1 MSTLI
6 AGLASSHAYTFYP
19 PEEWDQRRE
28 VSYQR
33 YARRHGRSPRIP
45 AELAQATLTDDTER
59 YQRLLD
65 GFAEFKKVLDTTH
78 PDALI
83 LIGDDQHE
91 HFIDN
96 VPQFAIYTGERFI
109 SEDTERGGV
118 GDYTVDQTLAR
129 QLLVDA
135 IDAGFDVVETTK
147 LADDRLVSHAH
158 AQILSQLQPT
168 VPVVLI
174 FLNAVHTPA
183 PPPGR
188 CLAFGRALRTSLDR
202 DGSDRRVIAYGSGGL
217 SHFSSGYPYAEYHGD
232 ADMGFISKDF
242 DDRVLGWMRDG
253 TTDKFA
259 GLNSQEL
266 LDNGEVELRQWIT
279 LLGLIGDVKPQWL
292 VDETFYRG
300 IMNMGVGYWKVGE

>member
-1 MSTLI
+1 MSQLI
-6 AGLASSHAYTFYP
+6 AAMASSHAYTFYP

-33 YARRHGRSPRIP
+33 YSRRHGHLPRIP
-45 AELAQATLTDDTER
+45 DELGQATLANDKER
-59 YQRLLD
+59 YQRLLE
-65 GFAEFKKVLDTTH
+65 GFAEFQKVLDATH

-83 LIGDDQHE
+83 LIGDDQLE
-91 HFIDN
+91 HFVDN
-96 VPQFAIYTGERFI
+96 VPQFAVYTGERFI

-118 GDYTVDQTLAR
+118 GEYTVDQALAR

-135 IDAGFDVVETTK
+135 IDAGFDVVETMK
-147 LADDRLVSHAH
+147 LDGDRLVSHAH

-188 CLAFGRALRTSLDR
+188 CLAFGRALRASLDR
-202 DGSDRRVIAYGSGGL
+202 DTSGRRVIAYGSGGL
-217 SHFSSGYPYAEYHGD
+217 SHFSSGYPYEEYHGD
-232 ADMGFISKDF
+232 ADMGFISEDF
-242 DDRVLGWMRDG
+242 DHRVLGWMRDG
-253 TTDKFA
+253 TIDRFA
-259 GLNSQEL
+259 ELTSQEL

-279 LLGLIGDVKPQWL
+279 LLGLIGEVRPEWL
-292 VDETFYRG
+292 VAETFYRG